1 MPAPELRI
9 SSKANPSLPIRP
21 FFFSPVLLSFP
32 PHQSQITPKHS
43 ITMAARN
50 CTKALRPLARQLA
63 TPAVQ
68 RRTFVAAASAVRASV
83 AVKAVAAPARQQVRG
98 VKTMDFAGH
107 KEEVHGES
115 RSRPT

>member
-1 MPAPELRI
+1 
-9 SSKANPSLPIRP
+9 
-21 FFFSPVLLSFP
+21 
-32 PHQSQITPKHS
+32 
-43 ITMAARN
+43 MAARN

-115 RSRPT
+115 RSRST